1 MRRCHVRKSPCRG
14 AHAEAACKVIQYA
27 RRFNTQD
34 NSRRQAPG
42 CTRCIR
48 ESFFINIRTR
58 RMRSSRSRC
67 RCRCRCRCRRDL
79 PHCPHCPR
87 HPHCPYCL
95 HCPVRP
101 YCPHCPHCPHHPC
114 HPRHPRHPECPYCP
128 YRLHCPYCPH
138 HPHGPDHP
146 YHSHR
151 PRPLRHDFGSV
162 ASRSGCRRS
171 GRFAL
176 LRFYDTS
183 ITFFE
188 REILDLSKKVV
199 T

>member
-67 RCRCRCRCRRDL
+67 RCRYRRDL
-79 PHCPHCPR
+79 PHCPR
-87 HPHCPYCL
+87 HLCRLHCL
-95 HCPVRP
+95 HCPQHRS
-101 YCPHCPHCPHHPC
+101 HRSH
-114 HPRHPRHPECPYCP
+114 
-128 YRLHCPYCPH
+128 RLHRPH
-138 HPHGPDHP
+138 HPHRPQHPHGPYGSTRTAGLP
-146 YHSHR
+146 APPAR
-151 PRPLRHDFGSV
+151 PGPPVPLAPPEAPSARLWQCRESVRMSQVRPLCFV
-162 ASRSGCRRS
+162 
-171 GRFAL
+171 AL
-176 LRFYDTS
+176 L
-183 ITFFE
+183 
-188 REILDLSKKVV
+188 
-199 T
+199 